1 MDFRWN
7 DWNEEHVGNHG
18 VSPKE
23 AEAVVRRAKSPFPRI
38 IDDDKRLVW
47 GRGSG
52 GRLLQVVFIL
62 DEDDTAYII
71 HARPLTE
78 KEKHRYKRTVRS

>member
-1 MDFRWN
+1 MQFRWN
-7 DWNEEHVGNHG
+7 NWNTEHIAAHG
-18 VSPKE
+18 VSVEE
-23 AEAVVRRAKSPFPRI
+23 AEEVVRAARDPYPMPRE
-38 IDDDKRLVW
+38 DDKWLVW

-62 DEDDTAYII
+62 DDDDTIYVI

-78 KEKHRYKRTVRS
+78 KEKRRWRKQTR